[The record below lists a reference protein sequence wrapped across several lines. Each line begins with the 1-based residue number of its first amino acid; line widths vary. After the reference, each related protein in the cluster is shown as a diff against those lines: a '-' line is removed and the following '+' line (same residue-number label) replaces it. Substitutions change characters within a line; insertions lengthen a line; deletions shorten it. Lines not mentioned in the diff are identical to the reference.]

1 MNAIF
6 HQMTHAW
13 AISGHGALA
22 IGLDRLRPAAHLR
35 PSFIALTK
43 MTDLDLKGC
52 VGAGFRLALHP
63 GLSVHAGRS
72 AFAR

>member
-1 MNAIF
+1 
-6 HQMTHAW
+6 
-13 AISGHGALA
+13 
-22 IGLDRLRPAAHLR
+22 
-35 PSFIALTK
+35 